1 MSPSQKSM
9 HNCRQ
14 LEVMSG
20 VVLLVGFQ
28 LARGISNNFLLLHQ
42 YCAKTLERGITKD
55 LVRLGFIRRSQNW
68 SSDQFLF
75 QSVESNVTLRRP
87 NVLDVLLEKILERL
101 RDLRKVFNESSTIA
115 CETEEATELLHV
127 LRRFPIH
134 NCRHLLRIHSN
145 TLGRDDM
152 TKIKNLIEPK
162 FALGELG
169 VELMFPELVKNQT
182 QVLGMIFLVLRE
194 NQNVVEIDQN
204 EVIGVGVEDEVHHA
218 REHRRSVDEAKRH
231 DSVFI

>member
-1 MSPSQKSM
+1 M
-9 HNCRQ
+9 
-14 LEVMSG
+14 
-20 VVLLVGFQ
+20 
-28 LARGISNNFLLLHQ
+28 
-42 YCAKTLERGITKD
+42 ERGITKD

-68 SSDQFLF
+68 SIDEFLF
-75 QSVESNVTLRRP
+75 QSVESNITLRRP
-87 NVLDVLLEKILERL
+87 NVLDVLLEKIRERL

-134 NCRHLLRIHSN
+134 NCRHLLKTHGN
-145 TLGRDDM
+145 ALGRDDM

-169 VELMFPELVKNQT
+169 VELMFPELIEYQT
-182 QVLGMIFLVLRE
+182 QVLGMIFLVLRKDE
-194 NQNVVEIDQN
+194 NVVKIDQN
-204 EVIGVGVEDEVHHA
+204 KVIGVGIEDEVHHA
-218 REHRRSVDEAKRH
+218 RERRRSVDEAKRH

>member
-1 MSPSQKSM
+1 M
-9 HNCRQ
+9 HNCHQ

-20 VVLLVGFQ
+20 VVLFIGLQ
-28 LARGISNNFLLLHQ
+28 LARGIGHNLLLLHQ
-42 YCAKTLERGITKD
+42 YSTKTLERGITKD

-87 NVLDVLLEKILERL
+87 NVLDVLIEKIRERL
-101 RDLRKVFNESSTIA
+101 RNLGKVFNESSAIA
-115 CETEEATELLHV
+115 CETEETAELLNI

-134 NCRHLLRIHSN
+134 NCRHLLRIHRN
-145 TLGRDDM
+145 ALGRDDM

-162 FALGELG
+162 FTLGELG
-169 VELMFPELVKNQT
+169 VELMFFELVKYQT

-194 NQNVVEIDQN
+194 TKMSS
-204 EVIGVGVEDEVHHA
+204 
-218 REHRRSVDEAKRH
+218 R
-231 DSVFI
+231 